1 MATLHADTLKCRLNR
16 LDMRLKITGIGLHV
30 PPRVETAADLAP
42 RIGRSE
48 QWILS
53 RTGVAERRVSDEDMA
68 VMGARAAMEA
78 LGDGPPPDLILN
90 ASGVARQT
98 LPDSSVYIQ
107 DAMGMEGIPSHSVAA
122 TCLSFLVALHTA
134 GAFLEAG
141 AYQRILIVSADRG
154 TRGRNYD
161 EPESAAL
168 LGDGAAAVVVERT
181 PRGEGSALIN
191 WKMTTWPK
199 GAHLTEVRGGGTRL
213 HPNDPETTPADNL
226 FSMSGPR
233 VYKMARR
240 KVYAMIDEIL
250 QERELT
256 REDITRVIPHQA
268 SGFAVSAYHRF
279 GGFTEEQVVDVIAE
293 YGNCVAAGLP
303 MALATAWKRGQ
314 FDRGDK
320 ILMMGTGAGLSVA
333 GALLVF

>member
-1 MATLHADTLKCRLNR
+1 
-16 LDMRLKITGIGLHV
+16 MRLKITGIGLHV
-30 PPRVETAADLAP
+30 PSRVETAAELSP
-42 RIGRSE
+42 KIGRSE
-48 QWILS
+48 DWILS

-68 VMGARAAMEA
+68 VMGAKAGLEA

-98 LPDSSVYIQ
+98 LPDSSVFIQ

-122 TCLSFLVALHTA
+122 TCLSFLVAMHTA
-134 GAFLEAG
+134 ACFLEVG
-141 AYQRILIVSADRG
+141 AYERILIISSDKG
-154 TRGRNYD
+154 SMGRNYA

-168 LGDGAAAVVVERT
+168 LGDGAAAVLVERT
-181 PRGEGSALIN
+181 PDGEASAILN
-191 WKMTTWPK
+191 WKMSTWPK

-213 HPNDPETTPADNL
+213 HPNNPETTPEDNL

-240 KVYAMIDEIL
+240 KVYDMIDEIL
-250 QERELT
+250 AEKDLSREQ
-256 REDITRVIPHQA
+256 IKRVIPHQA
-268 SGFAVSAYHRF
+268 SGFAVKAYHRF
-279 GGFTEEQVVDVIAE
+279 GGFTEDQVVDLIGE

-303 MALATAWKRGQ
+303 MALATSWKRGR
-314 FDRGDK
+314 FDRGDT

-333 GALLVF
+333 GLLLAF

>member
-1 MATLHADTLKCRLNR
+1 
-16 LDMRLKITGIGLHV
+16 MRLKITGIGLHV
-30 PPRVETAADLAP
+30 PPKVETAAELSP
-42 RIGRSE
+42 RIGRSVD
-48 QWILS
+48 WIIS

-68 VMGARAAMEA
+68 VMGAKAALDA

-98 LPDSSVYIQ
+98 LPDSSVFIQ

-122 TCLSFLVALHTA
+122 TCLSFMVAMHTA
-134 GAFLEAG
+134 ACFLECG
-141 AYQRILIVSADRG
+141 AYKRILIVSADKG
-154 TRGRNYD
+154 TRGRNFA

-181 PRGEGSALIN
+181 PDGEASAITN

-199 GAHLTEVRGGGTRL
+199 GAHLTEVRGGGSHM
-213 HPNDPETTPADNL
+213 HPNDPETTPEDNL

-240 KVYAMIDEIL
+240 KVYDMIDEIL
-250 QERELT
+250 EEKALT
-256 REDITRVIPHQA
+256 RADVKRVIPHQA
-268 SGFAVSAYHRF
+268 SGFAVKAYHRF
-279 GGFTEEQVVDVIAE
+279 GGFEEAQVVDLISE

-303 MALATAWKRGQ
+303 MAMATSWKRGQ
-314 FDRGDK
+314 FDRGDT

-333 GALLVF
+333 GMLLTF